1 MKTTNI
7 LIPTDFSL
15 TSLQAIPAL
24 MQRQPGKKF
33 NILLVNFLGLSDSI
47 SDLLMLSR
55 RSREYEHITQ
65 EFMDECK
72 RLAAQY
78 PNQIDNLQ
86 TEFFY
91 GNTVA
96 VFKNYLE
103 AREIDQIA
111 KLKDYNCALLTPNSY
126 EPTQLLERSKYP
138 VLTVQPFTPSPQRAK
153 VKALHTIE
161 ELEWQEF

>member
-15 TSLQAIPAL
+15 ASLKVIPAL
-24 MQRQPGKKF
+24 TNQYPNQQY
-33 NILLVNFLGLSDSI
+33 NIVLVNFLGLSDSI
-47 SDLLMLSR
+47 SELLMLSR

-65 EFMDECK
+65 EFMDECT
-72 RLAAQY
+72 RLSREY
-78 PNQIDNLQ
+78 SSQITSLQ

-103 AREIDQIA
+103 AREIAQIA
-111 KLKDYNCALLTPNSY
+111 KLKDHDFMLLTNRSY
-126 EPTQLLERSKYP
+126 DPETLLKRSKCP
-138 VLTVQPFTPSPQRAK
+138 VISLAPYVKPQTTR
-153 VKALHTIE
+153 VKALHNVE
-161 ELEWQEF
+161 EYELQQV